1 MEKKYIFTPQ
11 DSHFL
16 DIGII
21 ICLLIDFIPSGMMIY
36 GFITS
41 SLSFP
46 VFIVLLFL
54 SSPLFCFACKHL
66 YYRWLMFQFDKN
78 STLTIDTE
86 DRTIT
91 YKYEEYGTTNKT
103 VSFKVDDIDKWWKFD
118 SGYMTVFIEEP
129 MEFRLKDGKKVVIS
143 CVFKKAV
150 DFIYSYKKELGLPEE
165 YLAEG
170 QSGRSRSF
178 KAYIEKL
185 EQLV

>member
-1 MEKKYIFTPQ
+1 
-11 DSHFL
+11 
-16 DIGII
+16 
-21 ICLLIDFIPSGMMIY
+21 
-36 GFITS
+36 
-41 SLSFP
+41 
-46 VFIVLLFL
+46 
-54 SSPLFCFACKHL
+54 
-66 YYRWLMFQFDKN
+66 MFQFDKN

-86 DRTIT
+86 DRTIS
-91 YKYEEYGTTNKT
+91 YKYKEYGTTDK
-103 VSFKVDDIDKWWKFD
+103 VIAFKVADIDKWWKFD

-150 DFIYSYKKELGLPEE
+150 DFIYSHKKELGLPEE

-170 QSGRSRSF
+170 QSGRSQSF